1 MKRVKYDPNLPTI
14 LGGERMVKGTKLSQ
28 EALGGLIRTAAKPYA
43 IEAMVMESDEHQTYQ
58 LSNGTLLRIWKRTG
72 EVQTG
77 DTTNR

>member
-1 MKRVKYDPNLPTI
+1 MKRVRFDPKLPTI
-14 LGGERMVKGTKLSQ
+14 SGGARQMKGKKLSQ
-28 EALGGLIRTAAKPYA
+28 ETLDGLIRAAAKPHA
-43 IEAMVMESDEHQTYQ
+43 IEAMLMESDEHQTYQ